1 MRLQSPWQ
9 ARLGDEKEG
18 SPCDRLVAALSE
30 DIADGQLEVGAR
42 LPAHRDLAWR
52 LGIGVGTVTKAY
64 GVLERRGLVRSVK
77 GRGTFVAVAEARR
90 GAFIDLSRNSPLPV
104 ITERCCPV
112 LWRQFPGVSMR
123 RMFQSL
129 SAGYPVIPGFAMK
142 WPVVS
147 PRRHGS

>member
-90 GAFIDLSRNSPLPV
+90 GAFIDLSRNSPPASHNRKIAV
-104 ITERCCPV
+104 PS
-112 LWRQFPGVSMR
+112 LWRQFPGVSMP
-123 RMFQSL
+123 MFQTL
-129 SAGYPVIPGFAMK
+129 SAGYGHSRVCQ
-142 WPVVS
+142 
-147 PRRHGS
+147 